1 MDVARGLP
9 RVGFVRL
16 ECPKAL
22 VDSKGILGRLRA
34 KGYDISDSFDG
45 ADLVIVN
52 TCGFIEPAVEES
64 LGAIEEALAENGN
77 VIVTVCLGTKAHD
90 LRQRVP
96 RLLAVTDPHVP
107 DDVMQAVHH
116 ALPSVHE
123 PFESLRP
130 AGGIKLTS
138 RHYAYIKIAEGCNHR
153 CTFCIIHSLRGRL
166 VSRPIADVLPET
178 DALVS
183 AGESPEIDGVV
194 RLTNPGALPI
204 DDWARVRITDSD
216 SHDLTARVI

>member
-1 MDVARGLP
+1 MIQAVHRGLP
-9 RVGFVRL
+9 S
-16 ECPKAL
+16 AH
-22 VDSKGILGRLRA
+22 
-34 KGYDISDSFDG
+34 
-45 ADLVIVN
+45 
-52 TCGFIEPAVEES
+52 ES
-64 LGAIEEALAENGN
+64 
-77 VIVTVCLGTKAHD
+77 
-90 LRQRVP
+90 
-96 RLLAVTDPHVP
+96 
-107 DDVMQAVHH
+107 
-116 ALPSVHE
+116 
-123 PFESLRP
+123 FESLRP

-153 CTFCIIHSLRGRL
+153 FTFCIIHSLRGRL
-166 VSRPIADVLPET
+166 VSRPIADVLRET

>member
-1 MDVARGLP
+1 M
-9 RVGFVRL
+9 
-16 ECPKAL
+16 PKAL
-22 VDSKGILGRLRA
+22 IDSEGILSRLRA
-34 KGYDISDSFDG
+34 KGYDISDSFDV

-77 VIVTVCLGTKAHD
+77 VIVTGCLGTKGYD
-90 LRQRVP
+90 LRQRFP

-107 DDVMQAVHH
+107 DDVIQAVHCG
-116 ALPSVHE
+116 LPSAHE
-123 PFESLRP
+123 SFESLRP

-166 VSRPIADVLPET
+166 VSRPIADVQREAA
-178 DALVS
+178 ALVG
-183 AGESPEIDGVV
+183 AGESPDIDGVM
-194 RLTNPGALPI
+194 RLTNPGALQI
-204 DDWARVRITDSD
+204 DDWARVSITGSD
-216 SHDLTARVI
+216 SHDPTARVI